1 MTMSK
6 DDLLKAALKMI
17 KVAPENYETLKAE
30 MILYLC
36 KVIAEAEN
44 QIQSSP
50 SIYDG
55 LTKDQIKDR
64 VGL

>member
-17 KVAPENYETLKAE
+17 KVTPENYDNLKAE

-36 KVIAEAEN
+36 KVIAEAEK
-44 QIQSSP
+44 QIKDSP
-50 SIYDG
+50 SVYDG
-55 LTKDQIKDR
+55 LTKEQMIER
-64 VGL
+64 LGG